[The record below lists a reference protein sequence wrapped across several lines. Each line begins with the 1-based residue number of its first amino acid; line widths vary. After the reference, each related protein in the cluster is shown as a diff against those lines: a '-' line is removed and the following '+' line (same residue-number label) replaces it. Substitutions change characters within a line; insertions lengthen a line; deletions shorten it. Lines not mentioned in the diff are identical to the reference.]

1 MPANRSRTERWMD
14 CLTEITSRG
23 GSIELAIARGP
34 SDAPLDDARSDLVW
48 RVRLFAVNDSEMVA
62 ENPTTL
68 SMPARIPAGTELIGA
83 MTIGQNRWMF
93 RTTALGPA
101 PSLSRGPQAL
111 RLRTPD
117 HVERCSRRSFY
128 RVPLGGIE
136 LPAVELWPLLD
147 PASAVAAEVAN
158 RAHIHDLQSNLAPQ
172 APISDSIVMPEVG
185 PKLTGVLAN
194 LGGGGAGILI
204 DRAESSPLEHHRLFW
219 IRVDLRPE
227 IEAPIGLTAKLAHTH
242 ADSGG
247 RVYAGVAFEFGF
259 NQGHRDFVVEQI
271 GRYVSRRTPAGS
283 RGSAAA

>member
-14 CLTEITSRG
+14 CLREISERG
-23 GSIELAIARGP
+23 GSIELAIARQSSSGAIE
-34 SDAPLDDARSDLVW
+34 DAHSDLVW
-48 RVRLFAVNDSEMVA
+48 RVRLFAVNETEMIA
-62 ENPTTL
+62 ENPSTL
-68 SMPARIPAGTELIGA
+68 NTPARIPAGTALIAA

-101 PSLSRGPQAL
+101 PSLSRGPQAI

-136 LPAVELWPLLD
+136 LPSVELWPLLD
-147 PASAVAAEVAN
+147 PASVVVAEVAN
-158 RAHIHDLQSNLAPQ
+158 RAHIHDLQAAHNAHPVNADAVVL
-172 APISDSIVMPEVG
+172 PEVG
-185 PKLTGVLAN
+185 PRFGGVLAN

-204 DRAESSPLEHHRLFW
+204 ERAEAGPLDHHRLFW
-219 IRVDLRPE
+219 MRIDLRPE

-271 GRYVSRRTPAGS
+271 GRYISRRLPAGS
-283 RGSAAA
+283 RTSLAA